1 MQYILGL
8 QLSQPLVY
16 IAAFAVILLL
26 LAVLAWVLRRI
37 VTTSRGTDAGTR
49 GRQPRLGIVDTFAID
64 RQRQLVIVRRDSVE
78 HLLLLGGTSDILIES
93 NIIRAQTNVSIPAP
107 LRDQGSASKAMVAA
121 NGPVNVKPNTM
132 AELSFATEPREAA
145 APIANPAISMPS
157 ISMPS
162 VSMPA
167 SPIPPSYIP
176 AISAPPVQKITPIPI
191 PSDLTEIA
199 QRFQNTSPGPMTAE
213 REPSFASP
221 SSNPP
226 LHFPQPI
233 SAPLDEADRMQ
244 KPPEN
249 EPTPIIPASER
260 AEMTPT
266 VKPEARDIGSL
277 NDTLRQLLGRT
288 RDQ

>member
-1 MQYILGL
+1 MQSIFGL

-26 LAVLAWVLRRI
+26 LAVFAWVLRRI
-37 VTTSRGTDAGTR
+37 VTTSRGMEAGAR

-93 NIIRAQTNVSIPAP
+93 NIIRAQTNASPPTP
-107 LRDQGSASKAMVAA
+107 LRDQGLTSKPMVAA
-121 NGPVNVKPNTM
+121 NSPVNVKPNTM
-132 AELSFATEPREAA
+132 AELSFAPEPRESAVTM
-145 APIANPAISMPS
+145 PAVSMPAVT
-157 ISMPS
+157 MPA

-167 SPIPPSYIP
+167 SPIPASLIP
-176 AISAPPVQKITPIPI
+176 AISMPPVQKITPVPI

-199 QRFQNTSPGPMTAE
+199 QRFQNTSPGPITAE
-213 REPSFASP
+213 REPSIASP
-221 SSNPP
+221 ISTPP
-226 LHFPQPI
+226 LRFPQPI
-233 SAPLDEADRMQ
+233 STPLDEADRMQ
-244 KPPEN
+244 KTPEN
-249 EPTPIIPASER
+249 EPAPIIPASER
-260 AEMTPT
+260 AELSPA
-266 VKPEARDIGSL
+266 VKPEVRDIGSL